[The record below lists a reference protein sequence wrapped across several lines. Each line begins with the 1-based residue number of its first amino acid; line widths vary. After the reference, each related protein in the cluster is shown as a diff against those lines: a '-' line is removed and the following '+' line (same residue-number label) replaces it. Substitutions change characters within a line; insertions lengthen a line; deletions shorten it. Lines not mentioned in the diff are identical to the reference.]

1 MQEAVARAEG
11 ELGGEPRRLHYLSIP
26 PGAFGDIVVALGA
39 SGLADRA
46 RVVLEK
52 PFGVDL
58 ESARELNA
66 LVHGV
71 FPEER
76 VFRIDHFLGREAVQ
90 NLIALRFANGMF
102 EPVWNRDH
110 IDHVQID
117 VPETLAVDDRAGFY
131 EDTGAYRDMVV
142 THLFH
147 VLGFVA
153 MEPPTTLEAR
163 SIVEETGKVFRSV
176 SRIDPA
182 DVIRGQYAGYRE
194 GPGVDAA
201 SQTET
206 FIALRAGIDNWR
218 WSGVPFF
225 LRTGKRLGEQRRLL
239 TIAFRE
245 PPRRMFRAAR
255 RVRGGL
261 RARPHLVRPRRPRR
275 DHDALPGQG
284 ARAADAPRPGPDG
297 VHLRGLLRHPGPRAL
312 RAADVR
318 RDARRPHAVHRRR
331 GDREPVGGLERAGR
345 GSAAA
350 APLHARLLR
359 AAEDARADRAAALV
373 AAGGLTPARAS
384 GSAHHDPAWPRASR
398 WSRRTRSGAGA
409 VAVCPLDRGVRR
421 ISRRVPHASATTGA
435 ANSTKGSPQDGRFA
449 PEPPPHLGHARTVV
463 PPVRRA
469 TASHVTQ
476 SSVPPGTR
484 AEALGAKLAR
494 VLRAQ
499 AASIVAYDFY
509 PRIVPPAAWQA
520 ALTSPQVCS
529 GSEVGQHHR
538 LCAYRC

>member
-1 MQEAVARAEG
+1 MRNA
-11 ELGGEPRRLHYLSIP
+11 RRLHYLSIP
-26 PGAFGDIVVALGA
+26 PRAFGDIVAALGS

-52 PFGVDL
+52 PFGTDL
-58 ESARELNA
+58 ESARALNA

-131 EDTGAYRDMVV
+131 EGTGAYRDMVV

-176 SRIDPA
+176 SHISPD

-194 GPGVDAA
+194 GPDVEAA

-225 LRTGKRLGEQRRLL
+225 LRTGKRLAEQRRLL

-245 PPRRMFRAAR
+245 PPRRMFREAGAFAEDYGPDHISFDLGDPGGITTRFLAKVPGPQMRLGQAR
-255 RVRGGL
+255 MEFTYEGSFGTQGL
-261 RARPHLVRPRRPRR
+261 EPYERLLYDAMLGDRTLFTDAEGIESLWEASSALVDDPPPLHRYAPGSYGPQKMHELIAPRRWW
-275 DHDALPGQG
+275 LP
-284 ARAADAPRPGPDG
+284 
-297 VHLRGLLRHPGPRAL
+297 
-312 RAADVR
+312 
-318 RDARRPHAVHRRR
+318 
-331 GDREPVGGLERAGR
+331 E
-345 GSAAA
+345 
-350 APLHARLLR
+350 
-359 AAEDARADRAAALV
+359 
-373 AAGGLTPARAS
+373 
-384 GSAHHDPAWPRASR
+384 
-398 WSRRTRSGAGA
+398 
-409 VAVCPLDRGVRR
+409 
-421 ISRRVPHASATTGA
+421 I
-435 ANSTKGSPQDGRFA
+435 
-449 PEPPPHLGHARTVV
+449 
-463 PPVRRA
+463 
-469 TASHVTQ
+469 
-476 SSVPPGTR
+476 
-484 AEALGAKLAR
+484 
-494 VLRAQ
+494 
-499 AASIVAYDFY
+499 
-509 PRIVPPAAWQA
+509 
-520 ALTSPQVCS
+520 
-529 GSEVGQHHR
+529 
-538 LCAYRC
+538 

>member
-1 MQEAVARAEG
+1 MSRSDGALVPDDHVIVLFGALGDLSRRKLLPGLFHLDRAGLMPARYKIIGTSRKGGTDEEFRRVARDAIGEAAGETWERFAQGLSFTAFSTEEPEPLQAAVARAEG
-11 ELGGEPRRLHYLSIP
+11 ELGGHPRRLHYLSIP
-26 PGAFGDIVVALGA
+26 PRAFGDIVAALG
-39 SGLADRA
+39 SSELADRA

-52 PFGVDL
+52 PFGTDL
-58 ESARELNA
+58 ESARALNA

-76 VFRIDHFLGREAVQ
+76 VFRIDHFLGRETVQ

-176 SRIDPA
+176 SHISPD

-194 GPGVDAA
+194 GPDVEAA

-225 LRTGKRLGEQRRLL
+225 LRTGKRLAEQRRLL

-245 PPRRMFRAAR
+245 PPRRMFRDAGAFAEDYGPDHISFDLGDPGGITTRFLAKVPGPQMRLGQAR
-255 RVRGGL
+255 MEFTYEGSFGTQGL
-261 RARPHLVRPRRPRR
+261 EPYERLLYDAMLGDRTLFTDAEGIESLWEASSALVDDPPPLHRYAPGSYGPQKMHELIAPRRWW
-275 DHDALPGQG
+275 LP
-284 ARAADAPRPGPDG
+284 
-297 VHLRGLLRHPGPRAL
+297 
-312 RAADVR
+312 
-318 RDARRPHAVHRRR
+318 
-331 GDREPVGGLERAGR
+331 E
-345 GSAAA
+345 
-350 APLHARLLR
+350 
-359 AAEDARADRAAALV
+359 
-373 AAGGLTPARAS
+373 
-384 GSAHHDPAWPRASR
+384 
-398 WSRRTRSGAGA
+398 
-409 VAVCPLDRGVRR
+409 
-421 ISRRVPHASATTGA
+421 I
-435 ANSTKGSPQDGRFA
+435 
-449 PEPPPHLGHARTVV
+449 
-463 PPVRRA
+463 
-469 TASHVTQ
+469 
-476 SSVPPGTR
+476 
-484 AEALGAKLAR
+484 
-494 VLRAQ
+494 
-499 AASIVAYDFY
+499 
-509 PRIVPPAAWQA
+509 
-520 ALTSPQVCS
+520 
-529 GSEVGQHHR
+529 
-538 LCAYRC
+538 